1 MSPKPDVSAE
11 RKQQIFEAAV
21 ACFGRKGYH
30 LTTMDDIAAE
40 CGLSKGSLYWYFSS
54 KKELFLYLFSVMMDQ
69 MTGTWEQVVN
79 DQQLT
84 PTEKLQTTLSIF
96 GPVMEDWAP
105 FFGVMLEAW
114 GQTRFDEDVEEL
126 MHNFYKPYIA
136 MMTQVLQE
144 GVDSGEF
151 QMASPEATAAVI
163 LSLYDGMT
171 LAKGMN
177 ILDIEWQ
184 MLANAAHELVFS
196 SISGGSVTTEES
208 RAEQRAGD

>member
-21 ACFGRKGYH
+21 ACFSRKGYH

-54 KKELFLYLFSVMMDQ
+54 KKELFLYLFSVMMEQTSDI
-69 MTGTWEQVVN
+69 WEPIIKDKN
-79 DQQLT
+79 LT
-84 PTEKLQTTLSIF
+84 ATEKLQGTLSMF
-96 GPVMEDWAP
+96 GPMMEDWAP

-136 MMTQVLQE
+136 MMTQILHE
-144 GVDSGEF
+144 GNATGEF
-151 QMASPEATAAVI
+151 QVASPEATAAVI
-163 LSLYDGMT
+163 LSLYDGMS
-171 LAKGMN
+171 LAKGMD

-184 MLANAAHELVFS
+184 HLANAAHELVFG
-196 SISGGSVTTEES
+196 SITAEVP
-208 RAEQRAGD
+208 RAGQRADH

>member
-21 ACFGRKGYH
+21 TCFGRQGYH

-54 KKELFLYLFSVMMDQ
+54 KKELFLYLFSVMMED
-69 MTGTWEQVVN
+69 TSTTWEQIVN
-79 DQQLT
+79 GENLT
-84 PTEKLQTTLSIF
+84 ATEKLQRTLSMF
-96 GPVMEDWAP
+96 GPMMEGWAP

-136 MMTQVLQE
+136 MMTQILQE

-151 QMASPEATAAVI
+151 QVTSPEATAAVI
-163 LSLYDGMT
+163 LSLYDGMS
-171 LAKGMN
+171 LAKGMD

-184 MLANAAHELVFS
+184 LLANAAMELVFG
-196 SISGGSVTTEES
+196 SIAVEEA
-208 RAEQRAGD
+208 RGRKQAGD

>member
-21 ACFGRKGYH
+21 TCFGQQGYH

-40 CGLSKGSLYWYFSS
+40 SGLSKGSLYWYFSS
-54 KKELFLYLFSVMMDQ
+54 KKELFLYLFSVMMEETSD
-69 MTGTWEQVVN
+69 TWEQIVN
-79 DQQLT
+79 GENFT
-84 PTEKLQTTLSIF
+84 ATEKLRGTLSMF
-96 GPVMEDWAP
+96 GPMMEEWAP

-126 MHNFYKPYIA
+126 MHNFYKPYIVI
-136 MMTQVLQE
+136 MTQILQE

-151 QMASPEATAAVI
+151 RVTSPEATAAVI
-163 LSLYDGMT
+163 LSLYDGMS

-184 MLANAAHELVFS
+184 LLADAAMELVFG
-196 SISGGSVTTEES
+196 SITGEGARGPE
-208 RAEQRAGD
+208 RAGD

>member
-21 ACFGRKGYH
+21 TCFGQQGYH

-40 CGLSKGSLYWYFSS
+40 SGLSKGSLYWYFSS
-54 KKELFLYLFSVMMDQ
+54 KKELFLYLFSVMMEETSD
-69 MTGTWEQVVN
+69 TWEQIVN
-79 DQQLT
+79 SENLT
-84 PTEKLQTTLSIF
+84 ATEKLRNTLSMF
-96 GPVMEDWAP
+96 GPMMEEWAP

-114 GQTRFDEDVEEL
+114 GQTRFDEDVEAL

-136 MMTQVLQE
+136 IMTQILQE

-151 QMASPEATAAVI
+151 HVISPEATAAVI
-163 LSLYDGMT
+163 LSLYDGMS

-184 MLANAAHELVFS
+184 LLADAAMELVFG
-196 SISGGSVTTEES
+196 SITGEGARGPK
-208 RAEQRAGD
+208 RASD

>member
-54 KKELFLYLFSVMMDQ
+54 KKELFLYLFSVIMDQ
-69 MTGTWEQVVN
+69 TTQTWEQILN
-79 DQQLT
+79 DETLT
-84 PTEKLQTTLSIF
+84 ATEKLRATLSMF
-96 GPVMEDWAP
+96 GPAMEEWLP

-126 MHNFYKPYIA
+126 MQSFYKPYIA
-136 MMTQVLQE
+136 MMTHILQD
-144 GVDSGEF
+144 GAASGEF
-151 QMASPEATAAVI
+151 QITSPEATAAVI

-171 LAKGMN
+171 LAKGM
-177 ILDIEWQ
+177 DIIDVEWQ
-184 MLANAAHELVFS
+184 LLANAANELVLV
-196 SISGGSVTTEES
+196 GLGMEAP
-208 RAEQRAGD
+208 RAEQQAGD